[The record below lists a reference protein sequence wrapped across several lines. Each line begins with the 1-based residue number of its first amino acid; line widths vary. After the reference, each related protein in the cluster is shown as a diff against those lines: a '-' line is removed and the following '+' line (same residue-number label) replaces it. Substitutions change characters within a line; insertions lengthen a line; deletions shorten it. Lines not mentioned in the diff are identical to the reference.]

1 MDDDEFDDFSTQL
14 AAFDRDIANK
24 THGKERSENENQAGS
39 SNHVEVN
46 NWSDDGFGDLTE
58 EQYAVLD
65 RTIGENS
72 EQQEPNEINNNNVNG
87 NGNQESVITA
97 SQLEL
102 ASAIFDDDANEPS
115 LEHLECL
122 RSKFNLR
129 QFRDKQWEIIDLVMN
144 KKRDVNAVMATGYG
158 KSLCFQ
164 FPAVFKNGM
173 ILVICPL
180 KSLMQAQVMTLT
192 EAKIK
197 ACYVGS
203 AQSDKQIYSRIEN
216 GEFNIIYSSPELIQT
231 SNGKRM
237 LDSLVGR
244 LMLIAIDG
252 ELINRIVIVSCQP
265 MTLLLC

>member
-1 MDDDEFDDFSTQL
+1 MDDDEFVDFPEITSTQL
-14 AAFDRDIANK
+14 AAFEREFAND
-24 THGKERSENENQAGS
+24 GNEQSENENQAGS

-46 NWSDDGFGDLTE
+46 DWSDDGFGDLTE
-58 EQYAVLD
+58 EQYAALD
-65 RTIGENS
+65 RTIEENS
-72 EQQEPNEINNNNVNG
+72 EHHKPNEVNSNNV
-87 NGNQESVITA
+87 NQESVFTA

-102 ASAIFDDDANEPS
+102 ASAIFDDNANEPS

-122 RSKFNLR
+122 RSKFHLR
-129 QFRDKQWEIIDLVMN
+129 QFRDKQWEIIDMVMN

-180 KSLMQAQVMTLT
+180 KSLMQAQVMLLT

-231 SNGKRM
+231 HNGKRM
-237 LDSLVGR
+237 LESLVGR
-244 LMLIAIDG
+244 LMLIAVDG
-252 ELINRIVIVSCQP
+252 KLIYRIVIVSCHP
-265 MTLLLC
+265 MTLLLY